1 MFKNLSERLTGIFEK
16 IKSKGALKEND
27 VEETLREVRI
37 AFLEADVSLSVVK
50 EFLEKAKKKA
60 VGSKLIKSISP
71 GQLVIKIV
79 NDTLVE
85 ILGHKEDPIN
95 LKSIPPVV
103 ILMIGLQGSGKTTT
117 SAKIANRLKI
127 KDKKKVLM
135 ASLDVQR
142 PAAQEQLATLG
153 KQIEVSTVNIVASQ
167 KPIDI
172 AKRSLDQAK
181 KECFDVL
188 ILDTAGRLQIDNQLM
203 EEVASVNKLTNPN
216 EVLLVSDAMIGQE
229 SVNVAKEFNDKL
241 KLTGIVLTR
250 LDGDARGG
258 AALSMKSVTG
268 CPIKLIGTG
277 EKMDALEI
285 FYPDR
290 IANRILGMGDVVSLV
305 EEASETIK
313 KEDAKQLN
321 KKIQEGQFTLN
332 DLAKQLKQM
341 KKIGGLK
348 GILAKLPGASK
359 IQDQMDKA
367 NIDDKLIVK
376 QQAIISS
383 MTVEERENYK
393 ILHALRKRRIASGSG
408 TTIQEVNKLLKQYHI
423 MLKMM
428 KKYGKMDKKLLMRQG
443 FGNII
448 PPGLH

>member
-408 TTIQEVNKLLKQYHI
+408 TTIQEVNKLLKQYHT

>member
-1 MFKNLSERLTGIFEK
+1 MFKSLSDRLSGIFEK
-16 IKSKGALKEND
+16 IKSKGSLKEND
-27 VEETLREVRI
+27 VEEALREVRV
-37 AFLEADVSLSVVK
+37 ALLEADVSLSVVK

-60 VGSKLIKSISP
+60 IGSKLIKSVSP
-71 GQLVIKIV
+71 GQVVIQIV
-79 NDTLVE
+79 NDILVE
-85 ILGHKEDPIN
+85 ILGYKEDPIN
-95 LKSIPPVV
+95 LKGTPPVI
-103 ILMIGLQGSGKTTT
+103 ILMVGLQGSGKTTT
-117 SAKIANRLKI
+117 SAKIAKRLKI

>member
-305 EEASETIK
+305 EEVSETIK

-393 ILHALRKRRIASGSG
+393 ILHASRKRRIASGSG
-408 TTIQEVNKLLKQYHI
+408 TTIQEVNKLLKQYHT

>member
-1 MFKNLSERLTGIFEK
+1 MFKNLSDRLTGIFEK

-50 EFLEKAKKKA
+50 EFLENAKKKA

-393 ILHALRKRRIASGSG
+393 ILHASRKRRIASGSG
-408 TTIQEVNKLLKQYHI
+408 TTIQEVNKLLKQYHT

>member
-103 ILMIGLQGSGKTTT
+103 ILMVGLQGSGKTTT

-268 CPIKLIGTG
+268 CPIKLIGVG
-277 EKMDALEI
+277 EKMEALEV

-305 EEASETIK
+305 EEASETVK
-313 KEDAKQLN
+313 KEDAEKLD
-321 KKIQEGQFTLN
+321 KKIKKGEFSLE
-332 DLAKQLKQM
+332 DLAKQLNQM

-348 GILAKLPGASK
+348 EILSKLPGASK
-359 IQDQMDKA
+359 LQDQMGKA
-367 NIDDKLIVK
+367 NIDDKIITR

-383 MTVEERENYK
+383 MTIEEKENYK
-393 ILHALRKRRIASGSG
+393 VIHASRKKRIALGSG
-408 TTIQEVNKLLKQYHI
+408 TTIQEVNKLLKQYHT

-428 KKYGKMDKKLLMRQG
+428 KKYGNLDKKTLMRQG
-443 FGNII
+443 FGNML
-448 PPGLH
+448 PPGLQ

>member
-1 MFKNLSERLTGIFEK
+1 MFKSLSDRLSGIFEK
-16 IKSKGALKEND
+16 IKSKGTLKEND
-27 VEETLREVRI
+27 VEEALREVRV
-37 AFLEADVSLSVVK
+37 ALLEADVSLSVVK

-60 VGSKLIKSISP
+60 IGSKLIKSVSP
-71 GQLVIKIV
+71 GQVVIQIV
-79 NDTLVE
+79 NDILVE
-85 ILGHKEDPIN
+85 ILGYKEDPIN
-95 LKSIPPVV
+95 LKATPPVI
-103 ILMIGLQGSGKTTT
+103 ILMVGLQGSGKTTT
-117 SAKIANRLKI
+117 SAKIAKRLKI

-142 PAAQEQLATLG
+142 PAAQEQLSILG
-153 KQIEVSTVNIVASQ
+153 KQVDVSTVDIVVGQ
-167 KPIDI
+167 KPVEI
-172 AKRSLDQAK
+172 AKRSLEQAK
-181 KECFDVL
+181 KESFDVL
-188 ILDTAGRLQIDNQLM
+188 ILDTAGRLQIDNALM
-203 EEVASVNKLTNPN
+203 KEVESISKETNPN
-216 EVLLVSDAMIGQE
+216 EILLVSDAMIGQV

-408 TTIQEVNKLLKQYHI
+408 TTIQEVNKLLKQYHT

>member
-50 EFLEKAKKKA
+50 EFLEKAKKKV
-60 VGSKLIKSISP
+60 VGTKLIKSISP

>member
-181 KECFDVL
+181 KEGFDVL

-393 ILHALRKRRIASGSG
+393 ILHASRKRRIASGSG
-408 TTIQEVNKLLKQYHI
+408 TTIQEVNKLLKQYHT